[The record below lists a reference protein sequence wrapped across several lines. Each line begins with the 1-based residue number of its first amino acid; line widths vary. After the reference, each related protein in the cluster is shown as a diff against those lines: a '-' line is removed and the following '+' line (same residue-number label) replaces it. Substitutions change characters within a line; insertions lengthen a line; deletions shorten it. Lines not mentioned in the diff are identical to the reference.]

1 MANEVAL
8 VTVNGGAIMET
19 ELIAEAVAFATTG
32 YGGKPVTLPNN
43 YDVTRAVKN
52 FCFALPAVVNIEIA
66 TKESV
71 FKAVHEYVTKGY
83 DIGKQQCALIVYKD
97 KDKKGNFLG
106 TGQLTVQREY
116 FGQIA
121 RAKRERPDLEDVS
134 HGTVIYAGE
143 KVALY
148 NDAKGRLQVNH
159 EMDFG
164 CWSNEIVGA
173 YAIAIYKDGGTEAE
187 LVPISEIKAAWAQG
201 GNGDKVHKAFP
212 SEMAR
217 KTAINRLCK
226 KLINESDDSSIME
239 NEDERHS
246 AVFETVDA
254 VDIDA
259 EEVDSIPAAPSTP
272 EPSMT
277 AIPEPK
283 EVTAP
288 PEQSDAPQ
296 PKGNP
301 EDEDYCITINYKEYK
316 NNYAD
321 CVTGA
326 YNNRTKMI
334 EVYPNQKKGA
344 KKDKD
349 GATE

>member
-8 VTVNGGAIMET
+8 VTVNGNAIMET

-32 YGGKPVTLPNN
+32 YGGKPVTLPKN
-43 YDVTRAVKN
+43 YDLTRAIKN
-52 FCFALPAVVNIEIA
+52 FCFALPTVKNIEIA
-66 TKESV
+66 SKESV
-71 FKAVHEYVTKGY
+71 YKAVHEYVTKGY
-83 DIGKQQCALIVYKD
+83 DVGKQQCALIVRED
-97 KDKKGNFLG
+97 KDKNGNSLG

-121 RAKRERPDLEDVS
+121 RTKRERPDIKDIS

-148 NDAKGRLQVNH
+148 NDAKGRLQINH

-164 CWSNEIVGA
+164 CWGNEIAGA
-173 YAIAIYKDGGTEAE
+173 YAIATYMDGSTEAE
-187 LVPISEIKAAWAQG
+187 LVPALELKAAWAQG
-201 GNGDKVHKAFP
+201 GTSLKVHKSFP

-226 KLINESDDSSIME
+226 KLLNESDDSSIME
-239 NEDERHS
+239 NEDERQS

-259 EEVDSIPAAPSTP
+259 EEVDSIPATPSTP
-272 EPSMT
+272 ESSMT

-288 PEQSDAPQ
+288 PEQPAAPQ

-301 EDEDYCITINYKEYK
+301 EDEDYCITIGYKEYK

-334 EVYPNQKKGA
+334 EVYPNQKKAA